1 LVTYVYLLFI
11 VLNKSSEISSSLLF
25 ESFQKVECL
34 YHFMKLLDTIFLNI
48 FATSTLKQQSLHLLN
63 AAWVSREAT
72 HTNIMV
78 FGLTRPVLESKIYS
92 ILWGR
97 ILTIERPIRVI
108 SAEAKYWKIYMVY
121 TCIINMSISQ
131 YGTVISLGLPTRMI
145 IMLKKSFFKNIIHL
159 KSSWLPQ
166 MYLIQLSKLITTRLE
181 PQKNPTKR
189 VCLVHI

>member
-1 LVTYVYLLFI
+1 ML
-11 VLNKSSEISSSLLF
+11 
-25 ESFQKVECL
+25 
-34 YHFMKLLDTIFLNI
+34 
-48 FATSTLKQQSLHLLN
+48 ST
-63 AAWVSREAT
+63 EAT

-181 PQKNPTKR
+181 PQCWCILR
-189 VCLVHI
+189 IYWEILCLVIS